1 MNGKLKGT
9 EKWTWICAGLGA
21 GVLALAVICGAAGWR
36 AASAQEEEIAYLR
49 EFTWEVPLTENQTVV
64 NYADYYFRNTGG
76 ADPAVRASE
85 LADFRN
91 TSAMSDYGIFNDY
104 LGEKEKEIWE
114 IVEGTQSTYV
124 NEKKEVIFKNKN
136 LWQSEVL
143 MELSDT
149 YAVLHKGKDGGY
161 RLVDLQGNTMIE
173 TSARRRIEGVD
184 NRYVAV
190 GDDVNTFNKLYD
202 VKTGEYKQLPYTC
215 AKISQWYEGWYK
227 AIVDFSF
234 SETYM
239 GFVSGTVFLDEDMNI
254 AMGGAV
260 FNDSTYFSANLSE
273 GLFYG
278 VKEKRNIEGN
288 INDNGLLPRGYFDKS
303 GKQVIETKNADF
315 ASDFSEGK
323 AMIYASGKKVY
334 CIDRDGRVL
343 FEKTLSEEVFPLND
357 FFTGWKAGFVD
368 DRVVICDGEKCGVA
382 DERGKW
388 IVKPVFDEIYLA
400 KDGKAVVV
408 RGEKFGVLQ
417 LERGQGK

>member
-21 GVLALAVICGAAGWR
+21 GVLALAAICGAAGWR

-64 NYADYYFRNTGG
+64 NYADYYFINTGG

-91 TSAMSDYGIFNDY
+91 TSAMSDYGIFYDY

-124 NEKKEVIFKNKN
+124 NEKKEVIFENKN

-190 GDDVNTFNKLYD
+190 GDEVNMFNKLYD

-215 AKISQWYEGWYK
+215 MGIRSWSGGGY
-227 AIVDFSF
+227 IVLRS
-234 SETYM
+234 
-239 GFVSGTVFLDEDMNI
+239 SGGVGTDTIFLDEDLKP
-254 AMGGAV
+254 AMGSAV
-260 FNDSTYFSANLSE
+260 FNENTYFSANLSE

-278 VKEKRNIEGN
+278 VEKNYDVDGKKMQRKG
-288 INDNGLLPRGYFDKS
+288 LPRGYFDKR
-303 GKQVIETKNADF
+303 GKQVIETKNANF
-315 ASDFSEGK
+315 AFDFSEGK
-323 AMIYASGKKVY
+323 AMIYASGKKAY

-343 FEKTLSEEVFPLND
+343 FEKSLSEEVVPLND

-368 DRVVICDGEKCGVA
+368 GRVVICNGEKCGVA